1 MTKIS
6 KIMALTALI
15 SLVFGIAVID
25 NAVAGERVKG
35 RTVWYTVKWE
45 QINVP
50 GEEGHII
57 AASDSKGIT
66 SNMEG
71 KTFADGWIIESVGL
85 WDLNFK
91 AGLGSAH
98 GYGEWA
104 DKNGDKFYWTW
115 KAKLVRGEPWGAYW
129 EGEFELVNGTGRFT
143 GIKGKGTFGN
153 YSLSKV
159 APMQAYSDWE
169 IEVELP

>member
-1 MTKIS
+1 MSKS
-6 KIMALTALI
+6 KIIALVALI
-15 SLVFGIAVID
+15 SFAFAVTAIG
-25 NAVAGERVKG
+25 NAVAGERHKG
-35 RTVWYTVKWE
+35 RTVWYGVKWE

-57 AASDSKGIT
+57 AVSHAKGIT

-71 KTFADGWIIESVGL
+71 KTFGDGWIIQSAGL
-85 WDLNFK
+85 YDLNVK

-104 DKNGDKFYWTW
+104 DKNGEKFYWTW

-129 EGEFELVNGTGRFT
+129 EGEFAVVNGVGRFK
-143 GIKGKGTFGN
+143 GIKGKGTMGN

-159 APMQAYSDWE
+159 APKQTYTDWE
-169 IEVELP
+169 MEVELP